1 MPGDDQ
7 QVVMV
12 ERSTRVPTPTFSA
25 DSFKTYMEEVE
36 LWREVCDVPKA
47 KQGIMLWLQLPRDDA
62 SDIKELIMSKV
73 GKDELKK
80 ATGIDK
86 FIEAMNEAFKPSDE
100 IRDMEIYRDFYKKM
114 ERKADEKISDFIN
127 RFDKC
132 ANLAKRHDMDL
143 PPKVKGLKLLDD
155 AGLSEQD
162 TKLVL
167 TEIDFNEKEEVYK
180 KAKKGLAKYMKEGSG
195 QSQSAPIKLE
205 VLTAADEEA
214 LVAKGWVKPGGG
226 GRGGGVR
233 QRGGKQHAARGG
245 GGANTKTQIQ
255 KKENPRDNS
264 GEIIRCPSCDSIRH
278 LLADCPDSYEN
289 LRKFRSLALA
299 AAPCDTKEEEEEEGK
314 EGEEESYFTGDMKGN
329 LRRMKE
335 EQEHGEVND
344 VILYTGKKELAG
356 LGSETL
362 NCLLLDCGCSKNV
375 MGESWWRCFKASLPK
390 SMKEKVKESKGDG
403 RRFRFGGDE
412 VLPSIMLVKFPATIA
427 GKLVSVESH
436 VVKSR
441 IPLLWSRPSMK
452 KAGTV
457 LDLPNDKAK
466 IFGEWVSLNLTSV
479 GHYSLDI
486 LPMDQESAEEALL
499 TLPEDSKEKKR
510 VLLKI
515 HRQFG
520 HPREETELDLLRKV
534 KCEDTEAKEM
544 LATIHNRCLTCKKF
558 SPTPPRPVVSLP
570 PASEFQEVLT
580 LDLKEVKA
588 GEQRYILHM
597 IDAYTRYTCS
607 VFIRNKKPDTIVN
620 QVMLC
625 WVANF
630 GRPGK
635 IWTDVGGEFNNDTVR
650 QLGEAIGCKVETGAG
665 YAAWMNGLNERNH
678 AVVDRCLAKIMFD
691 NPKMNP
697 NIALAWAAT
706 AKNSYPMHGGYSSFQ
721 LVFGKQPKLPDIMS
735 DKLPA
740 LEGIT
745 TSESVAAHITAM
757 YAGRKAFTEVL
768 YDEKVRKALRHKVRA
783 VERRYTSGEQVFYR
797 RDGDKKEWRGPATVI
812 GNKGSVHYLVHQ
824 GEVIRVAA
832 CRLVALGDAEEQIGS
847 SEAEHHSQPKTRL
860 SPDNDQ
866 KRSQTLVSQYRPKPA
881 AAIEVEE
888 DDTLEVGEG
897 VNEEMREANDEQ
909 AAEREREQDAERERE
924 QAVEIEREQA
934 AEREKDAAQGEEG
947 QGAQERRITA
957 PALPRYPKAGEAIQF
972 KDGEAW
978 QNAQVISRGGKA
990 SSKVN
995 KDYFNVRVN
1004 GEASGIYLDKVE
1016 WRKAET
1022 VEEEQEE
1029 EEAMVGMI
1037 PVKEQRTPQ
1046 CEEAKRRELEAFRK
1060 FKVYEEVQDV
1070 GQERLSSRWI
1080 VTDKSTPT
1088 EKKIKARLVCRGF
1101 EELVKVQSDSPTG
1114 SKETLHM
1121 LLALAASNDWTV
1133 KSGDVKNAYLQG
1145 SQLDR
1150 EVYME
1155 APPEERKEG
1164 VIWKLNKAV
1173 YGMND
1178 AGRKWFFKVEETLG
1192 RLGCVK
1198 SKYDHCLFTYRKA
1211 GQLAGIILLWVD
1223 DIFHAGSKAF
1233 EEEVMREIHREFLI
1247 GRTAEE
1253 TFLYI
1258 GLSIETTNAGITL
1271 DQIDYIKERIEPA
1284 ELRGGNNDR
1293 PLDKE
1298 EMKLLRRQ
1306 TGKINWAATQSRPD
1320 LAYDVVEL
1328 STKFKK
1334 GTLGDLKKANKAISK
1349 LTSSPIKLLFPKIT
1363 GKVKITTHSDAGFHN
1378 LPDQISSGRGHIIFL
1393 EGEGGQAAPLG
1404 WTSNKV
1410 KRVVGSTVAAEALS
1424 MQMALAHSIYLRAI
1438 LAETLGVDDLSI
1450 PIKAHI
1456 DSNNLHQAIIST
1468 KFVEDKRLRLD
1479 IAQIQE
1485 EVKDQQVQVKWVN
1498 SGSMLADCLTKRTA
1512 KADQLMEVLR
1522 TGKLPYLC

>member
-1 MPGDDQ
+1 MAGDDQ

-25 DSFKTYMEEVE
+25 ENFKTYMEEVE

-47 KQGIMLWLQLPRDDA
+47 KQGIMLWLQLPREDA

-80 ATGIDK
+80 ETGIER
-86 FIEAMNEAFKPSDE
+86 FVEAMNEAFKPSDE
-100 IRDMEIYRDFYKKM
+100 IRDMEVYRDFYKKM
-114 ERKADEKISDFIN
+114 ERKADEKILDFIN

-132 ANLAKRHDMDL
+132 ANMAKRHDMDL

-167 TEIDFNEKEEVYK
+167 TEIDFNQKEEVYK
-180 KAKKGLAKYMKEGSG
+180 KAKQGLVKYMKEGPG

-226 GRGGGVR
+226 GRGGGGGR
-233 QRGGKQHAARGG
+233 QRGGKTHAARGG
-245 GGANTKTQIQ
+245 GGGANIKTQIQ

-289 LRKFRSLALA
+289 LRKFRSIALA
-299 AAPCDTKEEEEEEGK
+299 AAPCEAKEEEEGK
-314 EGEEESYFTGDMKGN
+314 EEEEESYFTGDLIGN

-335 EQEHGEVND
+335 EHGEVDD

-362 NCLLLDCGCSKNV
+362 NCLLLDCGCSRNV
-375 MGESWWRCFKASLPK
+375 MGECWWRSFKASLPK
-390 SMKEKVKESKGDG
+390 SMKGKVKESRGDG
-403 RRFRFGGDE
+403 RKFRFGGDE
-412 VLPSIMLVKFPATIA
+412 VLPSIMVVKFPAIIA
-427 GKLVSVESH
+427 GKLISVESH

-486 LPMDQESAEEALL
+486 LPMDQESVEQALL
-499 TLPEDSKEKKR
+499 TLPEDSKEKKK

-534 KCEDTEAKEM
+534 NCEDAEAKEM
-544 LATIHNRCLTCKKF
+544 LATLHNRCLTCKKF

-588 GEQRYILHM
+588 EQNRYILHM

-607 VFIRNKKPDTIVN
+607 VFIRNKKPDTIVH

-635 IWTDVGGEFNNDTVR
+635 IWTDVGGEFNNDTMR
-650 QLGEAIGCKVETGAG
+650 QLGEAVGCKVETGAG

-678 AVVDRCLAKIMFD
+678 AVVDRCLAKILFD
-691 NPKMNP
+691 NPKMDP
-697 NIALAWAAT
+697 TIALAWAVT

-721 LVFGKQPKLPDIMS
+721 LVFGKQPNLPDIMS

-740 LEGIT
+740 LEGVT

-757 YAGRKAFTEVL
+757 YAGRKAFTEAM
-768 YDEKVRKALRHKVRA
+768 YDEKIRKALRHKVRA
-783 VERRYTSGEQVFYR
+783 VERRYISGEQVFYR

-824 GEVIRVAA
+824 GEVVRVAA
-832 CRLVALGDAEEQIGS
+832 CRLVALGDADEQIGS
-847 SEAEHHSQPKTRL
+847 KEVEHPPRPGASLSAE
-860 SPDNDQ
+860 NDQ
-866 KRSQTLVSQYRPKPA
+866 NRGTVEVSQYSPKPEA
-881 AAIEVEE
+881 AGEGEE
-888 DDTLEVGEG
+888 EATQEVGEG
-897 VNEEMREANDEQ
+897 VEVEMRGGDDEGAAEGEREG
-909 AAEREREQDAERERE
+909 AAERER
-924 QAVEIEREQA
+924 
-934 AEREKDAAQGEEG
+934 DAAQGERDRES
-947 QGAQERRITA
+947 QAQRIIA
-957 PALPRYPKAGEAIQF
+957 PVPPRYPKAGDAIQF
-972 KDGEAW
+972 KDGDTW
-978 QNAQVISRGGKA
+978 QDAQVISRGGKA
-990 SSKVN
+990 SSKY
-995 KDYFNVRVN
+995 KDYFNVRRD
-1004 GEASGIYLDKVE
+1004 GESSGIYLDRVE
-1016 WRKAET
+1016 WRK
-1022 VEEEQEE
+1022 VEDEQQEE

-1037 PVKEQRTPQ
+1037 PAKEQRTLE
-1046 CEEAKRRELEAFRK
+1046 CEEAKRRELEAFQK
-1060 FKVYEEVQDV
+1060 FKVYEEVHDV

-1088 EKKIKARLVCRGF
+1088 ERKIKARLVCRGF
-1101 EELVKVQSDSPTG
+1101 EEPVKVQSDSPTG

-1145 SQLDR
+1145 AQLDR

-1164 VIWKLNKAV
+1164 VVWKLNKAV

-1178 AGRKWFFKVEETLG
+1178 AGRKWFFKVEETLV

-1233 EEEVMREIHREFLI
+1233 EVEVMGEIHREFLI

-1258 GLSIETTNAGITL
+1258 GLSIETTSAGITL
-1271 DQIDYIKERIEPA
+1271 DQIDYIKERVEPA
-1284 ELRGGNNDR
+1284 ELRGGSNDR

-1328 STKFKK
+1328 STKFKR
-1334 GTLGDLKKANKAISK
+1334 GTLGDLKKANKAINK
-1349 LTSSPIKLLFPKIT
+1349 LTSSPTKLLFPKIN
-1363 GKVKITTHSDAGFHN
+1363 GKVNITTHSDAGFHN

-1393 EGEGGQAAPLG
+1393 EGEGGRAAPLG

-1424 MQMALAHSIYLRAI
+1424 LQMALAHSIYLRAI
-1438 LAETLGVDDLSI
+1438 LAETLGVEDLSI

-1485 EVKDQQVQVKWVN
+1485 EVQDQQVQVKWVN

-1512 KADQLMEVLR
+1512 KADQLMEALK
-1522 TGKLPYLC
+1522 TGRLPSLC

>member
-1 MPGDDQ
+1 MVGDEDQ

-12 ERSTRVPTPTFSA
+12 ERSTRVPTPSFSA
-25 DSFKTYMEEVE
+25 ENFKTYMEEVE

-73 GKDELKK
+73 GKEELKK
-80 ATGIDK
+80 ETGIEK
-86 FIEAMNEAFKPSDE
+86 FVEAMKEAFQPSDE
-100 IRDMEIYRDFYKKM
+100 IRDMEVYRDFYKKM
-114 ERKADEKISDFIN
+114 ERRTEEKISDFIN

-167 TEIDFNEKEEVYK
+167 TEIDFNEKDEVYK

-195 QSQSAPIKLE
+195 QTPNAPIKLE

-214 LVAKGWVKPGGG
+214 LVAKGWMKPGGG
-226 GRGGGVR
+226 GRGGGR
-233 QRGGKQHAARGG
+233 QQRGGKTQAGRGG
-245 GGANTKTQIQ
+245 GGGSNTKNQIQ
-255 KKENPRDNS
+255 KKENPRNSS

-289 LRKFRSLALA
+289 LRKFRSIVLA
-299 AAPCDTKEEEEEEGK
+299 AAPCENKEEEEEEK
-314 EGEEESYFTGDMKGN
+314 VEEESYFTGDLMEN
-329 LRRMKE
+329 LRKMKE
-335 EQEHGEVND
+335 EHGEVDD
-344 VILYTGKKELAG
+344 VILYTGKKELGG
-356 LGSETL
+356 LCSETL
-362 NCLLLDCGCSKNV
+362 NCLLLDCGCSRNV
-375 MGESWWRCFKASLPK
+375 MGESWWQCFKASLPT
-390 SMKEKVKESKGDG
+390 SLKEKVKESRGDG

-412 VLPSIMLVKFPATIA
+412 VLPSIKLIKFPAIIA

-466 IFGEWVSLNLTSV
+466 IFGEWVSLNLTTA

-486 LPMDQESAEEALL
+486 LPMDQESVEEALL
-499 TLPEDSKEKKR
+499 TLPEDSKEKRR

-520 HPREETELDLLRKV
+520 HPREETEIDLLRKV
-534 KCEDTEAKEM
+534 NCGDAEAKEM

-588 GEQRYILHM
+588 EQYRYILHM

-607 VFIRNKKPDTIVN
+607 VFIRNKKPDTIVH
-620 QVMLC
+620 QVMSC
-625 WVANF
+625 WVSNF

-635 IWTDVGGEFNNDTVR
+635 IWTDVGGEFNNDTMR
-650 QLGEAIGCKVETGAG
+650 QLSEAIGCKVETGAG
-665 YAAWMNGLNERNH
+665 YSAWMNGLNERNH
-678 AVVDRCLAKIMFD
+678 AVVDRCLAKILVD
-691 NPKMNP
+691 NPRMDP
-697 NIALAWAAT
+697 TIALAWAVT

-740 LEGIT
+740 LEGVT

-757 YAGRKAFTEVL
+757 YAGRKAFTEAM

-824 GEVIRVAA
+824 GEVVRVAA
-832 CRLVALGDAEEQIGS
+832 CRLVAVGDAEEQIGS
-847 SEAEHHSQPKTRL
+847 QEAVKPSQPSAPPLLADENRGEAV
-860 SPDNDQ
+860 
-866 KRSQTLVSQYRPKPA
+866 VSQYGPKPPVVA
-881 AAIEVEE
+881 DGVEGEVEE
-888 DDTLEVGEG
+888 QAREE
-897 VNEEMREANDEQ
+897 NEEEERGGG
-909 AAEREREQDAERERE
+909 AAALERD
-924 QAVEIEREQA
+924 
-934 AEREKDAAQGEEG
+934 QGEKG
-947 QGAQERRITA
+947 TNAHERRNAA
-957 PALPRYPKAGEAIQF
+957 PARTQYPKAGDAIQF
-972 KDGEAW
+972 KEGDAW

-995 KDYFNVRVN
+995 KDYFNVRVE

-1016 WRKAET
+1016 WRKADAGEG
-1022 VEEEQEE
+1022 EQEE
-1029 EEAMVGMI
+1029 EAMIGMI
-1037 PVKEQRTPQ
+1037 PAKEQRTPE
-1046 CEEAKRRELEAFRK
+1046 CEEAKRRELEAFK
-1060 FKVYEEVQDV
+1060 QFKVYEEVKDV

-1121 LLALAASNDWTV
+1121 LLALAASNEWTV

-1145 SQLDR
+1145 AQLDR
-1150 EVYME
+1150 EVHME
-1155 APPEERKEG
+1155 APPEVRKEG
-1164 VIWKLNKAV
+1164 MVWRLNKAV
-1173 YGMND
+1173 YGMYD
-1178 AGRKWFFKVEETLG
+1178 AGRKWFFKVEETMV

-1198 SKYDHCLFTYRKA
+1198 SKYDHCLFTYRRA

-1223 DIFHAGSKAF
+1223 DIFHAGSEDF

-1258 GLSIETTNAGITL
+1258 GLSIETTSAGITL
-1271 DQIDYIKERIEPA
+1271 DQIGYIKDRVETA
-1284 ELRGGNNDR
+1284 ELRGGSNDR

-1334 GTLGDLKKANKAISK
+1334 GTLGDLKKANKAINK
-1349 LTSSPIKLLFPKIT
+1349 LTSNPTKLLFPKIT
-1363 GKVKITTHSDAGFHN
+1363 GKMRLTTHSDAGFHN

-1404 WTSNKV
+1404 WASNKV

-1438 LAETLGVDDLSI
+1438 LAETLGVEDQSI

-1456 DSNNLHQAIIST
+1456 DSNNLYQAIIST

-1485 EVKDQQVQVKWVN
+1485 EIKDQQVQVKWVN
-1498 SGSMLADCLTKRTA
+1498 SDSMLADSLTKKNA
-1512 KADQLMEVLR
+1512 KADKLMEALKTGTLPALR
-1522 TGKLPYLC
+1522 N